1 MNKFFPLLLCLLL
14 SIFTVARATKPTP
27 TPATTGA
34 QKNPTGQQTDA
45 KTLLDDEN
53 TDQEVATDDE
63 DSMAGDSE
71 NDGEN
76 VSDDDGG
83 RGAGTI
89 NRRGRM
95 TQGMMMEAMTA
106 VTKANKTNANL
117 GPSRRNV
124 SPSCCQHTLIT
135 VFLIASRLRR
145 VRLVVRTQPSQ
156 GWYTGSTPV
165 RAARAFSRVKHGN

>member
-14 SIFTVARATKPTP
+14 CIFTVARATKQTP

-45 KTLLDDEN
+45 KPLLDDEN
-53 TDQEVATDDE
+53 TDQQIATDDE
-63 DSMAGDSE
+63 DSMTGDSE

-83 RGAGTI
+83 RGRTI
-89 NRRGRM
+89 NRRERM

-106 VTKANKTNANL
+106 VTKAD
-117 GPSRRNV
+117 RR
-124 SPSCCQHTLIT
+124 
-135 VFLIASRLRR
+135 
-145 VRLVVRTQPSQ
+145 
-156 GWYTGSTPV
+156 TPI
-165 RAARAFSRVKHGN
+165 